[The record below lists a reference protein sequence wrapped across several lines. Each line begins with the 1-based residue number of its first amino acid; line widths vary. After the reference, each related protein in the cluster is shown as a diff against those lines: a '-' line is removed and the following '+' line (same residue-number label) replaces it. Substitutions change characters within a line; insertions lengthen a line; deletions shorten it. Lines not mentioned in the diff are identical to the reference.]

1 MFPLSPGLRAGAC
14 SKETET
20 TMKTVTRNESTENAA
35 NAARD
40 GEPIPLTAAELEMIA
55 AGRHVGEEIPQAR

>member
-1 MFPLSPGLRAGAC
+1 
-14 SKETET
+14 
-20 TMKTVTRNESTENAA
+20 MKTVTRNESTENAA